1 MGKCLFYKFSI
12 FSCILFG
19 FFTTGL
25 ILFSYVCTSY
35 MFSIYQSIYL
45 EYKLNYRLQ
54 KMRSSMTLPV
64 LKISQYSRKQNTAS
78 WLERGKY
85 DLTDIS
91 SVSWASKIVSYN
103 IEYLIRTQHTNKKI
117 LDIIFPPVSCLSFNN
132 SLHLQYSLQ

>member
-1 MGKCLFYKFSI
+1 
-12 FSCILFG
+12 
-19 FFTTGL
+19 
-25 ILFSYVCTSY
+25 
-35 MFSIYQSIYL
+35 
-45 EYKLNYRLQ
+45 
-54 KMRSSMTLPV
+54 MTLPV

-117 LDIIFPPVSCLSFNN
+117 LDIIFPLLLS
-132 SLHLQYSLQ
+132 LC